1 MGSEVLICKRCGKP
15 LVRID
20 YKRKGSRVYA
30 YGLHREVLPDGKV
43 RWYYHYL
50 GPVGKYEHVT
60 RLHED
65 VFPQGLKGYTYELE
79 GGSRRKDYLQ
89 DLARS
94 LRQEMESHTLPSKE
108 AMELVGVIEGLC
120 ALVGDLRQY
129 AEEKAKEE
137 AELARAEE
145 AVNETVAKS
154 QPLEAPPKTS
164 QPQTTEAR
172 QDKAEAYRAVSAL
185 TGLSAEDIERQLAK
199 LKEALREL
207 KASH

>member
-129 AEEKAKEE
+129 AEVKAK
-137 AELARAEE
+137 EE
-145 AVNETVAKS
+145 AVNETVAEP

-164 QPQTTEAR
+164 QPQAAEAG
-172 QDKAEAYRAVSAL
+172 QDKAYRTVSTL
-185 TGLSAEDIERQLAK
+185 TGLPSEEIERQLAK
-199 LKEALREL
+199 LREALKEL
-207 KASH
+207 RASH